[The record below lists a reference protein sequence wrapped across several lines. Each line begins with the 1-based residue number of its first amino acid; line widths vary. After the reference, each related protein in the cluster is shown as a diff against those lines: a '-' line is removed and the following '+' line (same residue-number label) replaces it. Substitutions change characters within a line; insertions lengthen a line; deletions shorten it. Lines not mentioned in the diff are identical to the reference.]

1 MPLPNLANAV
11 LLSAYVDTHGARCL
25 DGTPQRYWLQTAVG
39 INSTKW
45 AIDFEGGAW
54 CEDLASCAS
63 RAYGYTCW
71 LGSSRPEC
79 LERQAP
85 GDGIPGVVY
94 NDTMDFMDI
103 PSCLGSRWCGGLMNN
118 DPTKN
123 ELSYAW
129 NKVMVEYCDGMSYG
143 ALNETGQLV
152 FKGFKPS
159 FFLSLFNSSIDL
171 ISIRSFLIEAISPL

>member
-63 RAYGYTCW
+63 RMSANP
-71 LGSSRPEC
+71 SPD
-79 LERQAP
+79 AP
-85 GDGIPGVVY
+85 TLQLDSY
-94 NDTMDFMDI
+94 N
-103 PSCLGSRWCGGLMNN
+103 
-118 DPTKN
+118 
-123 ELSYAW
+123 
-129 NKVMVEYCDGMSYG
+129 
-143 ALNETGQLV
+143 
-152 FKGFKPS
+152 S
-159 FFLSLFNSSIDL
+159 FP
-171 ISIRSFLIEAISPL
+171 AITL